1 MSESITGIS
10 SGIKAGSKSVGRSIS
25 QSINQSINQS
35 AQCMLSFVLAGASEC
50 RTRSEKT
57 G

>member
-25 QSINQSINQS
+25 QSINQSINQLS
-35 AQCMLSFVLAGASEC
+35 MLSFVLAGASEC